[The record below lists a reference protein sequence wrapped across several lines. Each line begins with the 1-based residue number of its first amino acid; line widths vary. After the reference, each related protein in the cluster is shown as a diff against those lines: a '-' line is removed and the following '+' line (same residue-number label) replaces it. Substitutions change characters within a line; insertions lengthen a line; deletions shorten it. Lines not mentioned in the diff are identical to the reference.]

1 LPWIDDW
8 RSPSGLFP
16 IDVFLP
22 VSQERKNI
30 MSEQILKGKV
40 GVVIGASRNLGR
52 SIAEMLGAEGAKVA
66 VHHNSDSAHAG
77 AEETAAAIK
86 EGGGKASIFQADLTR
101 ITEVERLFDAVTKKF
116 GHLDIMVNT
125 AGMVLKKPLAEITEQ
140 EYDRLFAINAKAA
153 FFCMQAAANQMS
165 DDGRI
170 VNVGTSLLAATTGF
184 YSAYAGSKAPL
195 EHFTRALA
203 KEIGH
208 RGITVNTIAPG
219 PLNTSFF
226 YPAETDDATEFHK
239 SMSINGKLGEV
250 KDIVPLV
257 KLLVSPEGRW
267 ITAQTIFINGGY
279 VAR

>member
-1 LPWIDDW
+1 MAD
-8 RSPSGLFP
+8 
-16 IDVFLP
+16 P
-22 VSQERKNI
+22 VLKRK
-30 MSEQILKGKV
+30 V
-40 GVVIGASRNLGR
+40 AVVVGASRNLGR
-52 SIAEMLGAEGAKVA
+52 AIAEMLGAQGAAVA
-66 VHHNSDSAHAG
+66 VHYNSVNARAG
-77 AEETAAAIK
+77 AEETAASIK
-86 EGGGKASIFQADLTR
+86 AGGGKATVVQADLTR
-101 ITEVERLFDAVTKKF
+101 VPEVEHLFDSVARRF

-125 AGMVLKKPLAEITEQ
+125 AGMVLKKPVAEITEQ

-165 DDGRI
+165 DNGRI
-170 VNVGTSLLAATTGF
+170 VNIGTSLLAATTGF

-203 KEIGH
+203 KEVGS
-208 RGITVNTIAPG
+208 RGITVNTVAPG

-226 YPAETDDATEFHK
+226 YPAETDAATEFHK

-257 KLLVSPEGRW
+257 KLLVSPEGCW

>member
-1 LPWIDDW
+1 MA
-8 RSPSGLFP
+8 
-16 IDVFLP
+16 FLS
-22 VSQERKNI
+22 VSHERKNI
-30 MSEQILKGKV
+30 MADQILKGKV

-52 SIAEMLGAEGAKVA
+52 AISEMLGAEGAKVA
-66 VHHNSDSAHAG
+66 LHYNSDSARAG

-86 EGGGKASIFQADLTR
+86 EAGGKATIIQADLTR
-101 ITEVERLFDAVTKKF
+101 VTEVEHLFDAVTKKF

-165 DDGRI
+165 DNGRI
-170 VNVGTSLLAATTGF
+170 VNIGTSLLAATTGF

-203 KEIGH
+203 KEIGG
-208 RGITVNTIAPG
+208 RGITVNTVAPG

-226 YPAETDDATEFHK
+226 YPAETDDATDFHK

-257 KLLVSPEGRW
+257 KLLVSPEGGW

>member
-1 LPWIDDW
+1 MAEPL
-8 RSPSGLFP
+8 LK
-16 IDVFLP
+16 
-22 VSQERKNI
+22 RK
-30 MSEQILKGKV
+30 V
-40 GVVIGASRNLGR
+40 AVVIGASRNLGR
-52 SIAEMLGAEGAKVA
+52 AIAEMMGAEGAAVA
-66 VHHNSDSAHAG
+66 VHYNSVNARAG
-77 AEETAAAIK
+77 AEETAASIK
-86 EGGGKASIFQADLTR
+86 SNGGKASVMQADLTR
-101 ITEVERLFDAVTKKF
+101 VSEVEHLFDSVARRF

-125 AGMVLKKPLAEITEQ
+125 AGMVLKKALAEITEQ
-140 EYDRLFAINAKAA
+140 EYDRLFAINSKAA

-165 DDGRI
+165 DNGRI
-170 VNVGTSLLAATTGF
+170 VNIGTSLLAATTGF

-203 KEIGH
+203 KEVGS
-208 RGITVNTIAPG
+208 RGITVNTVAPG

-257 KLLVSPEGRW
+257 KLLVSPEGCW

>member
-1 LPWIDDW
+1 MAD
-8 RSPSGLFP
+8 
-16 IDVFLP
+16 P
-22 VSQERKNI
+22 VLKRK
-30 MSEQILKGKV
+30 V
-40 GVVIGASRNLGR
+40 AVVVGASRNLGR
-52 SIAEMLGAEGAKVA
+52 AIAEMLGAQGAAVA
-66 VHHNSDSAHAG
+66 VHYNSVNARAG
-77 AEETAAAIK
+77 AEETAASIK
-86 EGGGKASIFQADLTR
+86 AGGGKATVVQADLTR
-101 ITEVERLFDAVTKKF
+101 VPEVEHLFDSVARRF

-125 AGMVLKKPLAEITEQ
+125 AGMVLKKPVAEITEQ

-165 DDGRI
+165 DNGRI
-170 VNVGTSLLAATTGF
+170 VNIGTSLLAATTGF

-203 KEIGH
+203 KEVGS
-208 RGITVNTIAPG
+208 RGITVNTVAPG

-226 YPAETDDATEFHK
+226 YPAETDDATDFHK

-257 KLLVSPEGRW
+257 KLLVSPAGCW

>member
-1 LPWIDDW
+1 MAEPL
-8 RSPSGLFP
+8 LK
-16 IDVFLP
+16 
-22 VSQERKNI
+22 RK
-30 MSEQILKGKV
+30 V
-40 GVVIGASRNLGR
+40 AVVIGASRNLGR
-52 SIAEMLGAEGAKVA
+52 AIAEMLGAEGAAVA
-66 VHHNSDSAHAG
+66 VHYNSVNARAG
-77 AEETAAAIK
+77 AEETAASIK
-86 EGGGKASIFQADLTR
+86 ANGGKASVMQADLTR
-101 ITEVERLFDAVTKKF
+101 VAEVEHLFDSVARRF

-125 AGMVLKKPLAEITEQ
+125 AGMVLKKALAEITEQ
-140 EYDRLFAINAKAA
+140 EYDRLFAINSKAA

-165 DDGRI
+165 DNGRI
-170 VNVGTSLLAATTGF
+170 VNIGTSLLAATTGF

-203 KEIGH
+203 KEVGS
-208 RGITVNTIAPG
+208 RGITVNTVAPG

-226 YPAETDDATEFHK
+226 YPPETDDATEFHK

-257 KLLVSPEGRW
+257 KLLVSPEGCW